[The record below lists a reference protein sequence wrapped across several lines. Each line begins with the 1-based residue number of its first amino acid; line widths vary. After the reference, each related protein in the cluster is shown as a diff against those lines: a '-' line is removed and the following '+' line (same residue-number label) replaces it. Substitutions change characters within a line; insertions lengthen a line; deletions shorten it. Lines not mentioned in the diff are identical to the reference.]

1 MKKLFT
7 AMIAAM
13 LMAGCAQQKPAEP
26 AETAVPEETPTAVP
40 EETAQPQETALSE
53 IPGGWTVNTDFNTQ
67 MADYDMIR
75 MGTAL
80 EEFVGAGYTPV
91 QVIATQVVNGT
102 NYAYLAM
109 GQTVTA
115 DPISNYYVLTINETP
130 SGEVSLLN
138 IKKID
143 ITDIKT
149 KDSNETLLGGWQA
162 TGTGKPGML
171 PGEEA
176 QASFDKA
183 CESLEEGLMLNPVV
197 LFGTQIAAGTNY
209 AALCRG
215 RHDGEDEYT
224 LYVTKW
230 FSSVDGSS
238 EITSNELFDIGYY
251 TTPSIEGEP
260 IVGEWELTK
269 VEAAAPGEEAKFMEP
284 ESNAS
289 LYGDPAYYVF
299 NEDGTGTLN
308 VIEGNNTESIEGTWT
323 VDAGVY
329 TFTRDGDEELSV
341 VYDAES
347 DRLIRVFKD
356 DSAGAPYSEI
366 KFFYTRR

>member
-26 AETAVPEETPTAVP
+26 AETAVPEATATAVP
-40 EETAQPQETALSE
+40 EETAKTEETALAE
-53 IPGGWTVNTDFNTQ
+53 IPGGWTVNTDFNTL
-67 MADYDMIR
+67 MTDDDLTRIETVLA
-75 MGTAL
+75 
-80 EEFVGAGYTPV
+80 EFVGTGFTPA

-102 NYAYLAM
+102 NYAYLAL
-109 GQTVTA
+109 GETVTA
-115 DPISNYYVLTINETP
+115 DPVSSYYVLVVNETP
-130 SGEVSLLN
+130 SKEVSLIN

-143 ITDIKT
+143 LADIRT

-171 PGEEA
+171 PGQEA
-176 QASFDKA
+176 QESFDKA
-183 CESLEEGLMLNPVV
+183 CESLEDGLMLNPVV
-197 LFGTQIAAGTNY
+197 LLGTQVAAGTNY

-215 RHDGEDEYT
+215 RRDGEDDYT

-230 FSSVDGSS
+230 FSSVDGTS
-238 EITSNELFDIGYY
+238 EITSNELFDLEYY
-251 TTPSIEGEP
+251 TTPGIEGEP
-260 IVGEWELTK
+260 IVGEWELTR
-269 VEAAAPGEEAKFMEP
+269 VEAAVPGKEAEFMKPEE
-284 ESNAS
+284 NAS

-308 VIEGNNTESIEGTWT
+308 VIEGSSTEELKGTWT

-329 TFTRDGDEELSV
+329 TFTRDGDADLSV
-341 VYDAES
+341 VYDAAT
-347 DRLIRVFKD
+347 DRLVRVYKD
-356 DSAGAPYSEI
+356 ESANAPYSEI

>member
-26 AETAVPEETPTAVP
+26 AETAVPEPTETTVP
-40 EETAQPQETALSE
+40 EETAQPQETALAE

-67 MADYDMIR
+67 MGDYDLVR
-75 MGTAL
+75 METAL

-109 GQTVTA
+109 GQTVTV
-115 DPISNYYVLTINETP
+115 DPISNYYVIVINETP
-130 SGEVSLLN
+130 NNEISLLN

-149 KDSNETLLGGWQA
+149 KDSNPVLLGGWQA

-171 PGEEA
+171 PGQDA
-176 QASFDKA
+176 QESFDKA

-197 LFGTQIAAGTNY
+197 LLGTQIAAGTNY

-215 RHDGEDEYT
+215 RRDGEDDYT

-230 FSSVDGSS
+230 FSSVDGTS
-238 EITSNELFDIGYY
+238 EITSNELFDIEYY

-260 IVGEWELTK
+260 VVGEWELTK
-269 VEAAAPGEEAKFMEP
+269 VTAAAPGGEAEFMDP

-289 LYGDPAYYVF
+289 MYGDPSYYVF
-299 NEDGTGTLN
+299 NEDGTGSLN
-308 VIEGNNTESIEGTWT
+308 VIEGSETATIEGTWT

-329 TFTRDGDEELSV
+329 TFTRDGDEDLSV
-341 VYDAES
+341 VYDAET
-347 DRLIRVFKD
+347 DTLVRVLKD
-356 DSAGAPYSEI
+356 DSADAQYSEI
-366 KFFYTRR
+366 RFVYTRR